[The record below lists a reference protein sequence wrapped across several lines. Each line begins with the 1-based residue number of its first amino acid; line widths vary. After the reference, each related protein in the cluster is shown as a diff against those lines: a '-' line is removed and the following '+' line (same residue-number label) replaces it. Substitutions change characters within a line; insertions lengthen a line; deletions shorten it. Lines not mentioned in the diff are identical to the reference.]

1 MPFVRWMAS
10 APPKWWR
17 NGWPRERP
25 GSVAEAELLSQ
36 LGCLLKPRTPLAEL
50 FRRFP
55 ATEGWGGHYLE
66 PDLSVHGVLPNDAAL
81 FVEYDGYW
89 RHREMEGVS
98 ADRRKNAALLA
109 YAPPGS
115 LVVRISHTAS
125 GYREG
130 SVLWIAVGQWRSGD
144 QKSIWKALK
153 VVLVE
158 LITKFHGKLRPDV
171 AKRLQTHA
179 DKDFMPVPLGA
190 EKFVRSAAV
199 VAGGSTPEEI
209 SDFWASHGLDVAS
222 QELGKPHMYKPHIA
236 VEKHLRPCFR
246 WLISLGLT
254 KSEIERVLST
264 FPQVLS
270 CRIEQNLK
278 PTVSGCWTWV

>member
-1 MPFVRWMAS
+1 MSKVFARFVTRHAPAKALVPCGQCVWKGLPSVRWMSS

-36 LGCLLKPRTPLAEL
+36 LGSLLKPRTPLAEL

-55 ATEGWGGHYLE
+55 APEGWGGNYLE
-66 PDLSVHGVLPNDAAL
+66 PDLSVHGVLQNNAAL

-89 RHREMEGVS
+89 RHGEVEGVL
-98 ADRRKNAALLA
+98 ADGKKNAALLA

-115 LVVRISHTAS
+115 LVIRVSHTARS
-125 GYREG
+125 CREG

-153 VVLVE
+153 AILGE
-158 LITKFHGKLRPDV
+158 LTSEFHAALRPEV

-179 DKDFMPVPLGA
+179 DKYFMAMPLGA
-190 EKFVRSAAV
+190 EKFVRSVAM
-199 VAGGSTPEEI
+199 VAGGSTIEAI
-209 SDFWASHGLDVAS
+209 SDF
-222 QELGKPHMYKPHIA
+222 LG
-236 VEKHLRPCFR
+236 
-246 WLISLGLT
+246 
-254 KSEIERVLST
+254 
-264 FPQVLS
+264 
-270 CRIEQNLK
+270 
-278 PTVSGCWTWV
+278 